1 VNVGRGRAGVG
12 HRGIQTIESWEDI
25 LPTRRL
31 TAILTALAAIGCV
44 GTWVSDDLLLGTPIS
59 GAEYYRVYP
68 TTMAQVSFERLLWG
82 NTLGLVTLSLELCG
96 LWLLH
101 QVLRRSD
108 ERLSWI
114 VLLTLGF
121 SIIAGIAFHVASAFL
136 GTGYQV
142 HEQLDSEVTRQ
153 MVHQFE
159 TYRETLFR
167 FAQIAVGLGA
177 VFFAAH
183 ILLRPTPFPKWMAI
197 INPLTLIVLVRFVAA
212 LIPAPLGGY
221 IAPGYFNIAMLLFF
235 VANFIV
241 IWGSSTGPV
250 TSAR

>member
-1 VNVGRGRAGVG
+1 MP
-12 HRGIQTIESWEDI
+12 S
-25 LPTRRL
+25 RRI

-44 GTWVSDDLLLGTPIS
+44 GTWVSDDLLLGAPIS

-68 TTMAQVSFERLLWG
+68 TTMARVSFERLLWG

-121 SIIAGIAFHVASAFL
+121 SVIAAIAFHVASAFL

-142 HEQLDSEVTRQ
+142 NQQLDSDVTRQ

-159 TYRETLFR
+159 TYRATLFR
-167 FAQIAVGLGA
+167 FTQTAVGLGA

-183 ILLRPTPFPKWMAI
+183 VLLRPTPFPKWMAI
-197 INPLTLIVLVRFVAA
+197 VNPLILVILVRFVAA

-221 IAPGYFNIAMLLFF
+221 VAPGYFNVAMLLFF

-241 IWGSSTGPV
+241 IWRSRPGPV
-250 TSAR
+250 TDAG

>member
-1 VNVGRGRAGVG
+1 MP
-12 HRGIQTIESWEDI
+12 S
-25 LPTRRL
+25 RRL
-31 TAILTALAAIGCV
+31 TAILTALAAIGCG
-44 GTWVSDDLLLGTPIS
+44 GTWVSDDLLLGAPIS
-59 GAEYYRVYP
+59 GAAFYRVYP
-68 TTMAQVSFERLLWG
+68 TTMARVSFERLLWG

-121 SIIAGIAFHVASAFL
+121 SLVAGIAFHVASAFL

-142 HEQLDSEVTRQ
+142 NQQLDSDVTRQ

-159 TYRETLFR
+159 TYRATLFR
-167 FAQIAVGLGA
+167 FTQTAVGLGA

-183 ILLRPTPFPKWMAI
+183 LLLRPTPFPKWMAI
-197 INPLTLIVLVRFVAA
+197 VNPLILVILVRFVAA

-221 IAPGYFNIAMLLFF
+221 IAPGYFNVAMLVFF

-241 IWGSSTGPV
+241 IWRSSTGPV
-250 TSAR
+250 ADAG

>member
-1 VNVGRGRAGVG
+1 MP
-12 HRGIQTIESWEDI
+12 S
-25 LPTRRL
+25 RRL

-44 GTWVSDDLLLGTPIS
+44 GTWVSDDLLLGAPIS

-68 TTMAQVSFERLLWG
+68 TTMARVSFERLLWG

-121 SIIAGIAFHVASAFL
+121 AVIAAIAFHVASAFL

-142 HEQLDSEVTRQ
+142 NQQLDSDVTRE

-159 TYRETLFR
+159 TYRATLFR
-167 FAQIAVGLGA
+167 FTQTAVGLGA
-177 VFFAAH
+177 AFFAAH
-183 ILLRPTPFPKWMAI
+183 VLLRPTPFPKWMAI
-197 INPLTLIVLVRFVAA
+197 VNPLILIVLVRFVAA

-221 IAPGYFNIAMLLFF
+221 IAPGYFNVAMLLFF

-241 IWGSSTGPV
+241 IWRSRSGPV
-250 TSAR
+250 TDAG

>member
-1 VNVGRGRAGVG
+1 M
-12 HRGIQTIESWEDI
+12 
-25 LPTRRL
+25 LPSRRL
-31 TAILTALAAIGCV
+31 TAVLTTLAAIGCV
-44 GTWVSDDLLLGTPIS
+44 GTWVSDNLLLGAPIS

-82 NTLGLVTLSLELCG
+82 NTLGLVILSLELCG

-121 SIIAGIAFHVASAFL
+121 SVIAGIAFHVVSAFL

-142 HEQLDSEVTRQ
+142 HEQLDSEVTSE
-153 MVHQFE
+153 MVHQLE
-159 TYRETLFR
+159 TYRGTLFR
-167 FAQIAVGLGA
+167 FAQIALGLGA
-177 VFFAAH
+177 VSFTAH
-183 ILLRPTPFPKWMAI
+183 VLIRPTPFPKWIAI
-197 INPLTLIVLVRFVAA
+197 VNPLVLIVLVRFVAG

-221 IAPGYFNIAMLLFF
+221 IAPGYFNVAMLLFF
-235 VANFIV
+235 VSNFIA
-241 IWGSSTGPV
+241 IWRSN
-250 TSAR
+250 TSAVTNAG

>member
-1 VNVGRGRAGVG
+1 MP
-12 HRGIQTIESWEDI
+12 S
-25 LPTRRL
+25 RRL

-44 GTWVSDDLLLGTPIS
+44 GTWVSDNLLLGTPIS

-68 TTMAQVSFERLLWG
+68 TTMADVSFERLLWG
-82 NTLGLVTLSLELCG
+82 NTVGLVTLSLELCG

-108 ERLSWI
+108 EQLSWI

-121 SIIAGIAFHVASAFL
+121 SLIAAIAFHVASAFL

-142 HEQLDSEVTRQ
+142 NQQLDSEVTRQ

-159 TYRETLFR
+159 TYRATLFR
-167 FAQIAVGLGA
+167 FTQTAVGLGA
-177 VFFAAH
+177 AFFAAH
-183 ILLRPTPFPKWMAI
+183 VLLRPTPFRKWMAI
-197 INPLTLIVLVRFVAA
+197 INPLTLIILVRFVAA
-212 LIPAPLGGY
+212 LIPAPFGGY

-241 IWGSSTGPV
+241 IWRSSTAPMADTGRYSRI
-250 TSAR
+250 T

>member
-1 VNVGRGRAGVG
+1 MP
-12 HRGIQTIESWEDI
+12 S
-25 LPTRRL
+25 RRL
-31 TAILTALAAIGCV
+31 TAVLTALAAIGCV
-44 GTWVSDDLLLGTPIS
+44 GTWVSDNLLLGAPIS
-59 GAEYYRVYP
+59 GAEYYRMYP

-101 QVLRRSD
+101 QALRRSD
-108 ERLSWI
+108 DRLSW
-114 VLLTLGF
+114 VLFLTLGF
-121 SIIAGIAFHVASAFL
+121 SVIAGIAFHVASAFL

-142 HEQLDSEVTRQ
+142 HEQLNTEVTSQ
-153 MVHQFE
+153 MVYQLE
-159 TYRETLFR
+159 TYRATLFR

-183 ILLRPTPFPKWMAI
+183 VLIRPTPFPKWMVIVNPIVLI
-197 INPLTLIVLVRFVAA
+197 ILVRFVAA

-241 IWGSSTGPV
+241 IWRSSTSPEA
-250 TSAR
+250 SAE

>member
-1 VNVGRGRAGVG
+1 
-12 HRGIQTIESWEDI
+12 
-25 LPTRRL
+25 
-31 TAILTALAAIGCV
+31 
-44 GTWVSDDLLLGTPIS
+44 
-59 GAEYYRVYP
+59 
-68 TTMAQVSFERLLWG
+68 MAQVSFERLLWG
-82 NTLGLVTLSLELCG
+82 NTLGLVTLSLELYG

-121 SIIAGIAFHVASAFL
+121 SVIAGIAFHVVSAFL

-142 HEQLDSEVTRQ
+142 HQQLDSEVTRQ

-159 TYRETLFR
+159 TYRATLFR

-177 VFFAAH
+177 VSFAAH
-183 ILLRPTPFPKWMAI
+183 VLLRSTPFPKWIAI
-197 INPLTLIVLVRFVAA
+197 VNPLILIVLVRFVAA
-212 LIPAPLGGY
+212 LIPAPFGGY
-221 IAPGYFNIAMLLFF
+221 IAPGYFNVAMLLFF

-241 IWGSSTGPV
+241 IWRSSTSPV
-250 TSAR
+250 TNAG